1 MKHIVVNEEY
11 IEYDIF
17 MVTDEIWQARARN
30 LLKSEIKRQGLG
42 YRDLVERLGVLG
54 VKETEQNIANKLS
67 RGGFSAVFLLQV
79 LDAIG
84 CKKLTISD
92 E

>member
-1 MKHIVVNEEY
+1 MAETVGT
-11 IEYDIF
+11 

-30 LLKSEIKRQGLG
+30 LLRRELAGKGVK
-42 YRDLVERLGVLG
+42 YRELVERLAKIG
-54 VKETEQNIANKLS
+54 VKETEQNIANKMS
-67 RGGFSAVFLLQV
+67 RGGFSAVFLLQC

-84 CKKLTISD
+84 CKNISIS